1 MVHYPKHMAG
11 QLPLVVQAHG
21 SWLACT
27 DPTAQAWACDK
38 GTPEPS
44 YRGYDY
50 LGEQLAKRG
59 FITVSLSADGINMV
73 SFDYGD
79 RARLVNEHLRLW
91 QQLAS
96 GKGPLARR
104 LPALS
109 RHVDM
114 YRVGTMGH
122 SRGGKGVMWEASDKH
137 SSEVPDGVRIAA
149 VLALVPVKFDDL
161 EGDHSDTLVTHA
173 ACDAICG
180 WTQQNYNYI
189 QWRGW
194 NRPDRCSGSG
204 HSVPTRTASSADRH
218 RLAHPRCR
226 RLGIHPSQSRAR
238 PGGQRQLVPTTHEI
252 PACSPHEGHRGRG
265 SRPSRIRLRRRA
277 RPSCA
282 TCLNEPRQHL
292 LYTAER
298 DHSSRRT

>member
-1 MVHYPKHMAG
+1 MAG

-27 DPTAQAWACDK
+27 DPIAQAWACDK

-149 VLALVPVKFDDL
+149 VLALVPVKFDDP
-161 EGDHSDTLVTHA
+161 EGDHSDTLVTHVPVGVVTGS
-173 ACDAICG
+173 CDGAVHEAGQEYLDDAEWMTHEPAYSVSVQNANHNYCNADWTPPSPSG
-180 WTQQNYNYI
+180 DDDSTCPRQELTPDTQQ
-189 QWRGW
+189 GAL
-194 NRPDRCSGSG
+194 
-204 HSVPTRTASSADRH
+204 TAYATAFYERFLKDDKPSKDVLTGKQ
-218 RLAHPRCR
+218 RL
-226 RLGIHPSQSRAR
+226 
-238 PGGQRQLVPTTHEI
+238 PGVT
-252 PACSPHEGHRGRG
+252 SKV
-265 SRPSRIRLRRRA
+265 RIVQ
-277 RPSCA
+277 PV
-282 TCLNEPRQHL
+282 NGG
-292 LYTAER
+292 
-298 DHSSRRT
+298 